1 MPPPQVDDNTR
12 IDVALNVGSILGCP
26 PGVLPLL
33 VPTAAVVPL
42 VPVAGFVVVD
52 AG

>member
-1 MPPPQVDDNTR
+1 LQFSEITR
-12 IDVALNVGSILGCP
+12 TDVARNVGTIPGCV
-26 PGVLPLL
+26 GLLPLL

-42 VPVAGFVVVD
+42 VPVAGLVVVD